1 MAIKPRDMQVFE
13 VLDEV
18 QAASTTI
25 ERSNILR
32 SKYTDHQPLQYILKW
47 NFDETLQSVL
57 PEGEAPVDREERD
70 GPAPSSLWEYLKVF
84 PRFVDCQVARQTAA
98 LRRENLFLEMLGSI
112 DPKEANVVV
121 LAKDKN
127 LSSIYDKVTIDV
139 VQQAFPDLIS
149 VATEA
154 AAEQT
159 DEEKAA
165 EMKAYAETLKKQA
178 KDLNAEAKELLEDA
192 KKLTA

>member
-1 MAIKPRDMQVFE
+1 MAIKPRDMQVHE
-13 VLDEV
+13 ILEEV
-18 QAASTTI
+18 QTAKTTI

-47 NFDETLQSVL
+47 NFDETLKSIL
-57 PEGEAPVDREERD
+57 PEGDAPTNNEERD
-70 GPAPSSLWEYLKVF
+70 GPAPSSLWEYLRVF

-127 LSSIYDKVTIDV
+127 LTSVFDNVTIDV
-139 VQQAFPDLIS
+139 VQQAFPDLIQ
-149 VATEA
+149 VASEVAPEKTPE
-154 AAEQT
+154 EQA
-159 DEEKAA
+159 DEL
-165 EMKAYAETLKKQA
+165 KAYAETLKQQA

>member
-112 DPKEANVVV
+112 AP
-121 LAKDKN
+121 
-127 LSSIYDKVTIDV
+127 
-139 VQQAFPDLIS
+139 
-149 VATEA
+149 
-154 AAEQT
+154 
-159 DEEKAA
+159 
-165 EMKAYAETLKKQA
+165 
-178 KDLNAEAKELLEDA
+178 
-192 KKLTA
+192 